1 MFTVSSYPIAIV
13 MCVITMICWGSWA
26 NTQKLASKNWGFPL
40 FYWDYSIGVLL
51 FSLLLAFTMG
61 SFGDTGRS
69 FLADL
74 SQADSKWLGSA
85 FLGGVIF
92 NISNILLVAAI
103 DIAGLAVAFPGGVG
117 LALVL
122 GVITTYVA
130 TGEGNVPMLTAG
142 VACVVI
148 AIILDAIAYGKLG
161 GSSKSSLKGIAI
173 SIAAGILMGFF
184 YSFVAQ
190 SMAKDTGG
198 VLEPGKLSPYTAVV
212 LFSIGIFISN
222 FVFNVFMMKK
232 PLGNEGSRPAAE
244 QLQRMQLNFRNPPI
258 SFNGSTFVNAVGQ
271 NGRDV
276 NSSQMKHQKQQ
287 KCFVNKRGYFKIM
300 RFHIICRCNNQP
312 EIYQEERIFLQ
323 RADKNEHSRQN
334 RCKSNNHIYFLPPK
348 FIIIF

>member
-26 NTQKLASKNWGFPL
+26 NTQKLTSKNWGFPL

-103 DIAGLAVAFPGGVG
+103 DIAGLAVAFPVGVG

-232 PLGNEGSRPAAE
+232 PLSGKPVTCKDYFSGSAWTHFIGILGGAIWSCGMNFNIIAAPAADPALAYGLG
-244 QLQRMQLNFRNPPI
+244 QGATMI
-258 SFNGSTFVNAVGQ
+258 SAFWGVFIWKEFKSAPKGTNTILTLMFVFFIVGL
-271 NGRDV
+271 GILV
-276 NSSQMKHQKQQ
+276 ASKM
-287 KCFVNKRGYFKIM
+287 
-300 RFHIICRCNNQP
+300 
-312 EIYQEERIFLQ
+312 
-323 RADKNEHSRQN
+323 
-334 RCKSNNHIYFLPPK
+334 
-348 FIIIF
+348 